1 MPFLSGERLP
11 NYPNSRGS
19 VYGIDHSTKSGE
31 ILLGAYEGV
40 VYSLVQSLEVLNE
53 HSSGIL
59 SDSPI
64 LLVGGGSKGKIWQD
78 TIVRFSGR
86 DILIPK
92 SDELVAYGAASQA
105 AGILNNENAIDIS
118 TRWNIADGE
127 RISSK

>member
-1 MPFLSGERLP
+1 M
-11 NYPNSRGS
+11 
-19 VYGIDHSTKSGE
+19 
-31 ILLGAYEGV
+31 
-40 VYSLVQSLEVLNE
+40 
-53 HSSGIL
+53 

-64 LLVGGGSKGKIWQD
+64 HLVGGGSKGKIWQD

-118 TRWNIADGE
+118 TRWNISDGE
-127 RISSK
+127 RISSTEKDIKSLERIKEIREYAHEINSNNIFC